1 MKKLLLI
8 FLVTVSLTSFGQDT
22 EDYNYQYALTE
33 AARQKVI
40 GNLQDAIILYKK
52 CIDAKPESSVAYYE
66 LGSIYAALKEPDL
79 AEDYLN
85 KSYVR
90 DPSNYWYVVA
100 YDQILKRNG
109 KDKEAIKICRKYLKE
124 DKDSRI
130 LFNISESLVA
140 MKKYKKAVKVLN
152 SIEKR
157 NGLSEMVSLKKVEIY
172 KKWGKFDEGLS
183 ELMKLRGNMPEAPEF
198 NILVAEYLEEGGR
211 KDEAINY
218 YKKAFELDSTN
229 IYAITNLADYYN
241 QNGFTEKGYYYLGK
255 AFSLDQ
261 INVSKKLNTMMFFLK
276 NDSLMNADSTRIGQL
291 VQELVTKY
299 PENYDINTVAYDFY
313 NKTDQVNKA
322 YTIIEKLLMLKTDN
336 YVLYQQALFKASRLG
351 KYDDIVKYGNEALR
365 YFPNKPELKLF
376 IGIALYQ
383 KGSYEKSLET
393 LQSGYNPELNS
404 GLKTQYLTFLG
415 ESAYRSGNFDDSFAY
430 FDALLALDPDNLM
443 IKNNY
448 SYYMATAAID
458 LKKARK
464 LSGETIQKDPENGTF
479 LDTYGWILFKS
490 GDYVQ
495 AKIYLE
501 KAIKNSTGNSEI
513 SFHYAEVLYKLG
525 DRDLALTW
533 FEKARDEGMH
543 SSSLDERIRELKND

>member
-415 ESAYRSGNFDDSFAY
+415 ESAYRSGNYDDSFAY

-533 FEKARDEGMH
+533 FEKARDEG
-543 SSSLDERIRELKND
+543 

>member
-415 ESAYRSGNFDDSFAY
+415 ESAYRSGNYDDSFAY